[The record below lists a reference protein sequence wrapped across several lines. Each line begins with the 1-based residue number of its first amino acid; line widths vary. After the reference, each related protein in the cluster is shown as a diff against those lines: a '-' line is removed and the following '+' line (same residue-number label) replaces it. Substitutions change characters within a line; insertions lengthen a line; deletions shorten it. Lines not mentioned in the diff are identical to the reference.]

1 MKRTLKRMLPIILA
15 MAMLI
20 VCSTSAFA
28 MTGAYPGGGNVLR
41 VQEETV
47 SIAKSGE
54 GTQKSYSLALPSVAF
69 AGSYVV
75 EGTFNF
81 STLGYV
87 PSLIKL
93 YSGETA
99 LVQVVVDTENNLKIR
114 YSTATGSY
122 SYTKESESF
131 DTGIDVMTG
140 ENYNIKLVVSL
151 DSREVFAF
159 VNGEQVGKTTKM
171 YIRETATLEGAVS
184 DPVYANTDSSAKYT
198 VSGLKIAKAAINS
211 SSRITTLWEE
221 DFESYNSTKYH
232 SATNIEIDDATD
244 KNGKTSKM
252 WHASKNTKSRL
263 LLDASSNNT
272 LKNASGIIETSVDF
286 KFDGALPKGSF
297 DILYGMSADRNQP
310 VYRIYADGSS
320 LYLDTQKVGLK
331 WSTDSGYSLYD
342 PWTLGSP
349 SFATIQAD
357 KWYTVTVC
365 VDTYS
370 KRLWVYLDGTLCN
383 ADKTY
388 FVKSLGDC
396 GTILNINHNNDNANA
411 SAYYDNYKC
420 VMHSRTENDG
430 FTVIERNGFNSGL
443 ITHSENAGDYYSG
456 VVQFGNASGATIENG
471 QLVVESGDIAIGQMS
486 QLNPITSGDYMV
498 QADFKF
504 EQLNTASEH
513 NSVISS
519 ATPDYG
525 SLANISQLA
534 GSLYAY
540 VYTDYNNQVTRKYVK
555 LIDKIDTEKWY
566 TIGYRIDFASGRI
579 RYYVDG
585 TEVNADVVMY
595 VPTTAEL
602 KLLRPLS
609 INANKN
615 GYNGKVLVDNFVLG
629 KYSLDSNIALDAGVI
644 KNDVTLPAT
653 ALNGSIAWSS
663 SNSDI
668 LSADGK
674 VNTANLTEEE
684 YVTLTA
690 KVPVSG
696 SGDHRTYLSKEYT
709 FIVRPDINKV
719 NAVFENGVAAA
730 ETVLYKLS
738 EESLPTANVIVA
750 VYDNSGAL
758 KLVKSAK
765 TTDYNNGKNFF
776 KGGLNV
782 SIDTTS
788 LESGNYVVKGFVF
801 DSFSTLVPQ
810 APSDECT
817 FTK

>member
-20 VCSTSAFA
+20 VCSASAFA
-28 MTGAYPGGGNVLR
+28 MTGAYPGGGNVICL
-41 VQEETV
+41 QEETV

-54 GTQKSYSLALPSVAF
+54 GTQKSYTMTLESIAP

-75 EGTFNF
+75 EGKFNF
-81 STLGYV
+81 SNLGYV
-87 PSLIKL
+87 PSLMKL
-93 YSGETA
+93 YSGEVA
-99 LVQVVVDTENNLKIR
+99 LAQIFLDAENNLKVR
-114 YSTATGSY
+114 YSTATNGY
-122 SYTKESESF
+122 SYTKEAESF
-131 DTGIDVMTG
+131 DTDVDISVG
-140 ENYNIKLVVSL
+140 EDYTIKAAINL
-151 DSREVFAF
+151 DSRELFVFI
-159 VNGEQVGKTTKM
+159 NGVQMEKTM
-171 YIRETATLEGAVS
+171 YIRETATFEGVS
-184 DPVYANTDSSAKYT
+184 TDPVYQNTESTAKYT
-198 VSGLKIAKAAINS
+198 VSDMEITKEAIDS
-211 SSRITTLWEE
+211 AYRVTTLWEE
-221 DFESYNSTKYH
+221 NFENYNSSKYH
-232 SATNIEIDDATD
+232 SVSTVSIEDATD

-272 LKNASGIIETSVDF
+272 LINASGIIETSVDF
-286 KFDGALPKGSF
+286 KFDASLPTGIF
-297 DILYGMSADRNQP
+297 DILYGMSADRTNA
-310 VYRIYADGSS
+310 VYRIYASGDK

-331 WSTDSGYSLYD
+331 WSADSGYSLHD

-349 SFATIQAD
+349 SFATIEAD
-357 KWYTVTVC
+357 KWYTIKVC

-370 KRLWVYLDGTLCN
+370 KRLWVYLNGTLCN
-383 ADKTY
+383 GDKTY
-388 FVKSLGDC
+388 FVKSLSDC
-396 GTILNINHNNDNANA
+396 GTILNINHNSDYANA

-420 VMHSRTENDG
+420 VLRANTANDG
-430 FTVIERNGFNSGL
+430 FTVIERNGFNSGM
-443 ITHSENAGDYYSG
+443 ITHSEDATQYYSG
-456 VVQFGNASGATIENG
+456 VVQFGNAGGATIENG

-602 KLLRPLS
+602 KLLRTLS
-609 INANKN
+609 INASKN

-644 KNDVTLPAT
+644 KNDIMLPTT
-653 ALNGSIAWSS
+653 ALNGSISWNS
-663 SNSDI
+663 SNSDV

-674 VNTANLTEEE
+674 VNTTNLTEEE

-709 FIVRPDINKV
+709 FIVRPDINSVK
-719 NAVFENGVAAA
+719 ASYIDGVAVA
-730 ETVLYKLS
+730 EAVLYKLCG
-738 EESLPTANVIVA
+738 ETLPSANVIVA

-810 APSDECT
+810 APSDEYT